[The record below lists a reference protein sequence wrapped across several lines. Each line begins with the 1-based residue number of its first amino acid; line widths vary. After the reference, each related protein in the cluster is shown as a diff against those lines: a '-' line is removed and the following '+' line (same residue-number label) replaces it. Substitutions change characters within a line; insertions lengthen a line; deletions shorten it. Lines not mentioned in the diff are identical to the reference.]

1 MGVTIYFPGQGTLA
15 EEKYLEGKEA
25 GLAEGKAEGKAEGVL
40 RVLEMRGIPVPDS
53 ARERV
58 TSCTDLDTLDRW
70 FGRALKVTDAD
81 ALFAE
86 AADQSE

>member
-1 MGVTIYFPGQGTLA
+1 MTIYFPGQGTLA

-25 GLAEGKAEGKAEGVL
+25 GLAEGKAESILHA
-40 RVLEMRGIPVPDS
+40 LEMRGIPVPDS
-53 ARERV
+53 TRERV

-70 FGRALKVTDAD
+70 FGRALKVTDAN